1 MKHLNRFQILHN
13 RSLGWRNSLRDIIF
27 GLEDGMVSTLG
38 ALTGIAIG
46 SQNRDMIVLAGLV
59 IIAVESVS
67 MGIGSF
73 MSSRSVIA
81 IDKRRLSEE
90 AKEVKYETKKEVQE
104 LNRMYIAEGWPKTL
118 AKQMSQ
124 AAGKNSQIL
133 LKEMAVRELYL
144 VPEKKE
150 SAWRNGLFMFFSYVI
165 GGLIPVLVYWF
176 FPIQL
181 AITLSIILTLIAL
194 FILGVATSYFTKL
207 GWWRSGWEMLLL
219 AGLAAIIGYLVG
231 SFFS

>member
-1 MKHLNRFQILHN
+1 MKHLNRLQLIHS

-46 SQNRDMIVLAGLV
+46 SQDREMIVLAGLV

-90 AKEVKYETKKEVQE
+90 AMEIKYETKKEIKE
-104 LNRMYIAEGWPKTL
+104 LNKMYITEGWPKPL

-124 AAGKNSQIL
+124 AAGRNSKIL

-144 VPEKKE
+144 VPEKKD
-150 SAWRNGLFMFFSYVI
+150 SAWRNGVFMFLSYVV

-176 FPIQL
+176 LPLQL

-194 FILGVATSYFTKL
+194 FILGVATSYFTKR

-219 AGLAAIIGYLVG
+219 ASLAAIVGYLVG
-231 SFFS
+231 NFLG

>member
-1 MKHLNRFQILHN
+1 MKHLNRLQLIHS

-46 SQNRDMIVLAGLV
+46 SQDREMIVLAGLV

-90 AKEVKYETKKEVQE
+90 AMEIK
-104 LNRMYIAEGWPKTL
+104 
-118 AKQMSQ
+118 
-124 AAGKNSQIL
+124 
-133 LKEMAVRELYL
+133 
-144 VPEKKE
+144 
-150 SAWRNGLFMFFSYVI
+150 
-165 GGLIPVLVYWF
+165 
-176 FPIQL
+176 
-181 AITLSIILTLIAL
+181 
-194 FILGVATSYFTKL
+194 
-207 GWWRSGWEMLLL
+207 
-219 AGLAAIIGYLVG
+219 
-231 SFFS
+231 